1 MSQPITKFNKAI
13 HALVEDASLSAVD
26 KLAAYLDTQIEMDDD
41 MKTLFS
47 DFKTNLT
54 TELKEAAKTPTPTK
68 GAKKGGAPAVK
79 REPSAYNLFIKEN
92 MAKIKAAN
100 PDMPAKEL
108 MKAATVE
115 WKKAKE
121 AKAAPEPAPAP
132 APAPTKAT
140 PAKGTKK

>member
-1 MSQPITKFNKAI
+1 MTTAPITKFNKAI
-13 HALVEDASLSAVD
+13 HTLVEDASLSAVD
-26 KLAAYLDTQIEMDDD
+26 KLAAFLDTQIEMDDD
-41 MKTLFS
+41 MKQLFT

-54 TELKEAAKTPTPTK
+54 TELKEAAKAPAATK
-68 GAKKGGAPAVK
+68 ASKKGNAPATK
-79 REPSAYNLFIKEN
+79 REPSAYNLFIKEQ

-121 AKAAPEPAPAP
+121 ASTASSAPAPTPEPAPKAP
-132 APAPTKAT
+132 ATKA
-140 PAKGTKK
+140 KK